1 MPDHVERPS
10 KEAALVSAP
19 VLKLFI
25 GVVATLCAVLTP
37 RLIAALTTPDRGNV
51 TFVSPAYAGLALAFS
66 VLIGVVVAILEW
78 RVPRAPRDTFMTT
91 LGVPAILA
99 GALTAN
105 QGVAELQRTTQSN
118 DQTLNAIL
126 QNNSIPV
133 EGPGGAAPAS
143 EGKQGVLRLPFE
155 TAVYAQPA
163 ASVPAAP
170 QAAAASRLA
179 IVINQPRYFVVLDRA
194 RTQTDAQNRLLAL
207 SRNLNA
213 AAPGRAPKVVLR
225 AQSGEFLVVVADGP
239 LAKADAALQ
248 AIRLKSTYH
257 VSPTLV
263 QAPN

>member
-1 MPDHVERPS
+1 MPDRVDRPS
-10 KEAALVSAP
+10 KEGALVSAP
-19 VLKLFI
+19 ALKLFI

-37 RLIAALTTPDRGNV
+37 RLIAALTTPDRGNI
-51 TFVSPAYAGLALAFS
+51 TFISPAYAGLALAFS

-105 QGVAELQRTTQSN
+105 QGVVELQRANQSN

-126 QNNSIPV
+126 QNNNIPV

-143 EGKQGVLRLPFE
+143 DGKQSLLRVPFE
-155 TAVYAQPA
+155 TTVYAQPVTSA
-163 ASVPAAP
+163 PAAP
-170 QAAAASRLA
+170 QATASRLA
-179 IVINQPRYFVVLDRA
+179 IVISQPRYFVVLDRA
-194 RTQTDAQNRLLAL
+194 KTQLDAQNRLAVLA
-207 SRNLNA
+207 RNLNA
-213 AAPGRAPKVVLR
+213 AAPGRAPKVALR
-225 AQSGEFLVVVADGP
+225 AGSGEFLVVVADGP
-239 LAKADAALQ
+239 LSKADATLQ
-248 AIRLKSTYH
+248 AITLKNTYH